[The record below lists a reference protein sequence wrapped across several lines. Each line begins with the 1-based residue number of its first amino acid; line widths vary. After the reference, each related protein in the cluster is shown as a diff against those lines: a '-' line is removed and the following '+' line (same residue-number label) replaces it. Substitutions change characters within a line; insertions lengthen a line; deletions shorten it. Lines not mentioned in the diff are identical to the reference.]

1 MPPPQR
7 SVWSNAGVACNLG
20 ADSAGGPGVIA
31 RITRKVGRWL
41 PRCLVRAT
49 ACERRLHFPRA
60 IQDEDLA
67 VHAVLGGNGLRDRLE
82 RVDVSASSTD
92 HLANFG
98 RHGGDL
104 HHDRLLTCHPLDPN
118 QLGSINQCCDNS
130 LNKFEDCRLRL
141 LLG

>member
-1 MPPPQR
+1 
-7 SVWSNAGVACNLG
+7 
-20 ADSAGGPGVIA
+20 
-31 RITRKVGRWL
+31 
-41 PRCLVRAT
+41 
-49 ACERRLHFPRA
+49 
-60 IQDEDLA
+60 
-67 VHAVLGGNGLRDRLE
+67 VLGGNGLRDRLE